1 MRKLIKKKKIVFVTG
16 TRADYGKLKSIIK
29 IMQNSKKFT
38 PILYITGMHNLKS
51 YGSTYT
57 EIEKDKIK
65 NRFRYPNQISGDG
78 MDIIVSKTI
87 VGFSKFAKK
96 IVPDLIVI
104 HGDRIEPL
112 ACAIVGSLNNILV
125 AHIEGGE
132 VSGTIDEILRHSI
145 SKLSH
150 IHFVSNLKAKK
161 RLIQMGELAKNIY
174 IIGSP
179 DIDLMLSQAIPKLS
193 EVKKRYKINFN
204 KYGIVLFHPIVTT
217 YKKNENKENSE
228 LLLNAINKSR
238 FNYVVIHPNNDRGS
252 DIIIKSY
259 SKLKHKKNIKLFPSL
274 RFEYFL
280 TLLKNSNFI
289 IGNSSAG
296 IREAPYYGTPTINLG
311 NRQHKRS
318 SSRNIFNLDF
328 DAKKIHKLINQLA
341 RSKIKMKKIKEFGY
355 GNSNKK
361 FIKIISKKNFWE
373 TSNQKYFKD
382 YNK

>member
-1 MRKLIKKKKIVFVTG
+1 MGKLIKKKKIVFVTG

-29 IMQNSKKFT
+29 IMQNSKKFN
-38 PILYITGMHNLKS
+38 PIIYITGMHNLRL

-57 EIEKDKIK
+57 EIEKDRIK
-65 NRFRYPNQISGDG
+65 NRFRYSNQIPGDG
-78 MDIIVSKTI
+78 MDVIVSKTI
-87 VGFSKFAKK
+87 IEFSKFTKK
-96 IVPDLIVI
+96 IEPDLIVI

-132 VSGTIDEILRHSI
+132 VSGAIDEILRHSI

-161 RLIQMGELAKNIY
+161 RLIQMGELVKNIY

-179 DIDLMLSQAIPKLS
+179 DIDLMLSRSIPKLS
-193 EVKKRYKINFN
+193 DVKKRYRINFDE
-204 KYGIVLFHPIVTT
+204 YGILLFHPIVTSHKQ
-217 YKKNENKENSE
+217 KKNIENSE
-228 LLLNAINKSR
+228 ILVKAINKSK

-252 DIIIKSY
+252 DAILKSY
-259 SKLKHKKNIKLFPSL
+259 SKLKYKRNIRLFPSL

-280 TLLKNSNFI
+280 SLLKNSTFI
-289 IGNSSAG
+289 IGNSSTG
-296 IREAPYYGTPTINLG
+296 VREAPYYGVPTINLG

-318 SSRNIFNLDF
+318 LSRRIFNLDF
-328 DAKKIHKLINQLA
+328 DTNKIHKLINKFI

-361 FIKIISKKNFWE
+361 FIKIISKKIFWE

-382 YNK
+382 FNK

>member
-65 NRFRYPNQISGDG
+65 NRFRYPNQIPGDG

-174 IIGSP
+174 IILCKQH
-179 DIDLMLSQAIPKLS
+179 DLFEGLMTMLTHLAM
-193 EVKKRYKINFN
+193 
-204 KYGIVLFHPIVTT
+204 
-217 YKKNENKENSE
+217 
-228 LLLNAINKSR
+228 R
-238 FNYVVIHPNNDRGS
+238 FIYR
-252 DIIIKSY
+252 
-259 SKLKHKKNIKLFPSL
+259 
-274 RFEYFL
+274 
-280 TLLKNSNFI
+280 
-289 IGNSSAG
+289 
-296 IREAPYYGTPTINLG
+296 
-311 NRQHKRS
+311 
-318 SSRNIFNLDF
+318 
-328 DAKKIHKLINQLA
+328 
-341 RSKIKMKKIKEFGY
+341 
-355 GNSNKK
+355 
-361 FIKIISKKNFWE
+361 
-373 TSNQKYFKD
+373 
-382 YNK
+382 